1 MCYAVNYLS
10 VFTFLSTI
18 IKNKGQSISYKDECL
33 KSVNLYL
40 RSDMFIPWE
49 PKPATNTS
57 PRLVRK
63 NARIFFTDIAQTF
76 SACIQILIA
85 FLNRVRKS
93 RLFLTMQQRRQINF
107 YNNIREKY
115 YRSLSFS
122 NHFTFDFCLHQFSI
136 TNLTPA
142 CLHYTSDEKNTAFQ
156 IQILPTVKF
165 TLHIPISLLSL
176 KNWEAVTKI
185 IDGVHFSM
193 CDS

>member
-1 MCYAVNYLS
+1 
-10 VFTFLSTI
+10 
-18 IKNKGQSISYKDECL
+18 
-33 KSVNLYL
+33 
-40 RSDMFIPWE
+40 MFIPSE
-49 PKPATNTS
+49 RKPATNTS

-63 NARIFFTDIAQTF
+63 NARILFADITQTF

-85 FLNRVRKS
+85 SLNRVRKS
-93 RLFLTMQQRRQINF
+93 RLFLTIQQRRQINF

-115 YRSLSFS
+115 YRSLSIS
-122 NHFTFDFCLHQFSI
+122 NHFTFDFCLHQFSN

>member
-1 MCYAVNYLS
+1 
-10 VFTFLSTI
+10 
-18 IKNKGQSISYKDECL
+18 
-33 KSVNLYL
+33 
-40 RSDMFIPWE
+40 MFIPWE

-57 PRLVRK
+57 PCLVRK
-63 NARIFFTDIAQTF
+63 NARIFFAEITQTF

-85 FLNRVRKS
+85 SLNRVKKS

-107 YNNIREKY
+107 YNNISEKY
-115 YRSLSFS
+115 FRSLSIS
-122 NHFTFDFCLHQFSI
+122 DHFTFDFCLHQFSN

>member
-1 MCYAVNYLS
+1 
-10 VFTFLSTI
+10 
-18 IKNKGQSISYKDECL
+18 
-33 KSVNLYL
+33 
-40 RSDMFIPWE
+40 MFIPWE

-93 RLFLTMQQRRQINF
+93 RLFLTMQQRRQVNF

-122 NHFTFDFCLHQFSI
+122 NHFTFDFCLHQFSN

-142 CLHYTSDEKNTAFQ
+142 CLHCASDEKKHCFPNSDFTHSKIYLTHTNKLTEFKE
-156 IQILPTVKF
+156 LGSCHKDYWRCTFLYVRFVNVPT
-165 TLHIPISLLSL
+165 
-176 KNWEAVTKI
+176 
-185 IDGVHFSM
+185 
-193 CDS
+193 